1 MLDRKKNRF
10 DRVLLGW
17 LQARLET
24 DRLDWL
30 VEAALRVPDM
40 NDNGLE
46 RTLALAGRK
55 AGKLGLAPTDTELAQ
70 ADTARSGW
78 APHNWTLADT
88 ARAYIL
94 AALANDYEG
103 FGVRFRR
110 LCQTADLASLIGLYR
125 ATPLLPYDPELDWQ
139 LGEGLRTSV
148 GAIFEA
154 IAHGNPVPAEKF
166 SVHRWNH
173 MVLKALFVESSL
185 PPIVGLDRRRNGA
198 LAATLVDHVHE
209 RRAAG
214 RAVDL
219 HVWRCIAPF
228 AEGATLGEI
237 GPLAR
242 SDQPQERKA
251 AALFLSESPDP
262 DAAALLDTL
271 PHERD
276 AVASGRLSW
285 ATLAV

>member
-1 MLDRKKNRF
+1 MLKTTENRC
-10 DRVLLGW
+10 DLVLLDW
-17 LQARLET
+17 LQRRLEA

-30 VEAALRVPDM
+30 VEAARKVPQMD
-40 NDNGLE
+40 DNGLE
-46 RTLALAGRK
+46 RTLALTGRK
-55 AGKLGLAPTDTELAQ
+55 AGKSGLAPTDAELAQ
-70 ADTARSGW
+70 ADAARSGW
-78 APHNWTLADT
+78 TPRHWTLADT

-94 AALANDYEG
+94 TELATDDEG
-103 FGVRFRR
+103 FGARFRR

-125 ATPLLPYDPELDWQ
+125 ATSLLPYDQDIDWQ

-154 IAHGNPVPAEKF
+154 IAHDNPVPAEEF
-166 SVHRWNH
+166 SEHRWNH

-185 PPIVGLDRRRNGA
+185 PPIIGLDRRRNGA
-198 LAATLVDHVHE
+198 LATTLIDHVHE

-228 AEGATLGEI
+228 AEGATLDEI
-237 GPLAR
+237 EPLVR
-242 SDQPQERKA
+242 STQPRQRKA

-262 DAAALLDTL
+262 GAGALLDTL
-271 PHERD
+271 PDERD
-276 AVASGRLSW
+276 AIASGALSW